1 MAYKALYRIY
11 RPQTFEEVAGQKY
24 IVKTLEKQIKEG
36 KTTHAYLF
44 SGPRGTGKT
53 TMAKIFAKAINCSGD
68 VIPCNECENC
78 TEINNGSHPDIIEI
92 DAASN
97 TSVDNMRDLIEKT
110 KYLPSLGKYKVYII
124 DECHMLS
131 NGAWNAL
138 LKTLEEP
145 PAHVIFIL
153 ATTDVQKV
161 IPTIISRC
169 QRFDFGKINK
179 FDMKERL
186 NDVLVE
192 EEIECNDEALDL
204 VIELADGGMRDA
216 LSILDQTIAYS
227 GTTISAQDVKDVYG
241 VASIQD
247 KIELLEIVASDD
259 VESLLRKSDEYEKNG
274 IDVSRVTSGL
284 IDVLKDVLIYNKTK
298 KETLLKTLNEE
309 QVINLC
315 NKLISFDVNGLV
327 LSLIKSLDNF
337 KKSNNVKTIFEVS
350 LMNLMSIKGKVETVE
365 KVVVKEVF
373 QPVVE
378 QNNTTISKVVEQPIL
393 RKNND
398 VQSVVEKTK
407 IESPVNVDTNVIKEN
422 RKLVPTEDDVLNI
435 FMQATKEAADEIKK
449 KWPLIK
455 GYVGHPKYNSVVGLL
470 SDSMPSACCSNC
482 ILIVSEEKC
491 DAALLQSSKNVKLLQ
506 EFFTDLYGID
516 MDYYS
521 ITKTEFNDYKLKY
534 LKLRQAGKLP
544 EKKILIKR
552 VIEIADS
559 TSEAEEY
566 GKSMFGDILEIEE
579 E

>member
-11 RPQTFEEVAGQKY
+11 RPQTFQEVAGQKY

-53 TMAKIFAKAINCSGD
+53 TMAKIFAKAINCESGD
-68 VIPCNECENC
+68 NVPCNECENC
-78 TEINNGSHPDIIEI
+78 KEITIGSHPDIIEI

-97 TSVDNMRDLIEKT
+97 TSVDNMRELIEKT

-179 FDMKERL
+179 YDMKERL
-186 NDVLVE
+186 TDVLTE
-192 EEIECNDEALDL
+192 EEIECSDEALDL

-227 GTTISAQDVKDVYG
+227 GTNISAQDVKDVYG
-241 VASIQD
+241 VGSLQD
-247 KIELLEIVASDD
+247 KIDLIEIVASND
-259 VESLLRKSDEYEKNG
+259 VEQLLLKSDEYEKNG
-274 IDVSRVTSGL
+274 IDVSRETSGI
-284 IDVLKDVLIYNKTK
+284 IDILKDVVVYKNTK
-298 KETLLKTLNEE
+298 KENLLKVLNEE

-315 NKLISFDVNGLV
+315 NKLINYDINNMILALV
-327 LSLIKSLDNF
+327 KSIDNF

-350 LMNLMSIKGKVETVE
+350 MMNLMDIKQETKVINEVKVVDSKIENTSPRETVKRPSVEVE
-365 KVVVKEVF
+365 KKEVKPDVKIEVKEVVK
-373 QPVVE
+373 PVEVI
-378 QNNTTISKVVEQPIL
+378 NN
-393 RKNND
+393 
-398 VQSVVEKTK
+398 
-407 IESPVNVDTNVIKEN
+407 NVIKEN
-422 RKLVPTEDDVLNI
+422 KKIVPTEDDIINI
-435 FMQATKEAADEIKK
+435 FLQATKDAADEVRK

-470 SDSMPSACCSNC
+470 SDSVPSACSSNC
-482 ILIVSEEKC
+482 ILIVSSEKC
-491 DAALLQSSKNVKLLQ
+491 DAALLQSAKNIKLLQ
-506 EFFTDLYGID
+506 EFFEDLYGSE

-521 ITKTEFNDYKLKY
+521 ITKKEFDDYKLKY

-544 EKKILIKR
+544 EKKEIVKR
-552 VIEIADS
+552 VIEITD
-559 TSEAEEY
+559 TVSEAEEF
-566 GKSMFGDILEIEE
+566 GKSVFGDILEIEE

>member
-53 TMAKIFAKAINCSGD
+53 TMAKIFAKAINCSGES
-68 VIPCNECENC
+68 IPCNECENC

-186 NDVLVE
+186 TDVLVD
-192 EEIECNDEALDL
+192 EEIECSDEALGL

-227 GTTISAQDVKDVYG
+227 GMTISAQDVKDVYG

-247 KIELLEIVASDD
+247 KIELLEIVASGD
-259 VESLLRKSDEYEKNG
+259 VESLLRKSDEYERNG
-274 IDVSRVTSGL
+274 VDVSRVTSGL
-284 IDVLKDVLIYNKTK
+284 IDVLKDVLIYKKTK
-298 KETLLKTLNEE
+298 KESLLKTLNEE
-309 QVINLC
+309 QVINLY
-315 NKLISFDVNGLV
+315 NKLINLDINGLV

-337 KKSNNVKTIFEVS
+337 KKSNNVKTIFEIS
-350 LMNLMSIKGKVETVE
+350 LINLMSIKEVEKQVE
-365 KVVVKEVF
+365 KVVVKTVVETPNTIISKPIE
-373 QPVVE
+373 QPVVDTPVVTKMIVEPKKE
-378 QNNTTISKVVEQPIL
+378 QHVNTT
-393 RKNND
+393 
-398 VQSVVEKTK
+398 
-407 IESPVNVDTNVIKEN
+407 VIKEN
-422 RKLVPTEDDVLNI
+422 KKLVPSEDDVLNI

-470 SDSMPSACCSNC
+470 ADSMPSACCSNC
-482 ILIVSEEKC
+482 ILIVSAEKC

-506 EFFTDLYGID
+506 EFFTDLYGVD

-521 ITKTEFNDYKLKY
+521 ITKNEFNDYKLKY

-544 EKKILIKR
+544 EKKVLTKR
-552 VIEIADS
+552 IIEIEDS

>member
-1 MAYKALYRIY
+1 VAYKALYRIY

-36 KTTHAYLF
+36 KTSHAYLF

-68 VIPCNECENC
+68 TVPCNECENC

-179 FDMKERL
+179 YDMKERL
-186 NDVLVE
+186 SDVLND
-192 EEIECNDEALDL
+192 EEIECTDEAMDL

-227 GTTISAQDVKDVYG
+227 GTKISAQDVKDVYG

-247 KIELLEIVASDD
+247 KIELLEIVSNGD

-274 IDVSRVTSGL
+274 VDVSRVTSGL
-284 IDVLKDVLIYNKTK
+284 IDVLKDVLVYKNTK
-298 KETLLKTLNEE
+298 KENLLKTLNEE
-309 QVINLC
+309 QVINLL
-315 NKLISFDVNGLV
+315 NKLINLSINDMI
-327 LSLIKSLDNF
+327 LSLIRSLDNF
-337 KKSNNVKTIFEVS
+337 KKSNNVKTIFEIS
-350 LMNLMSIKGKVETVE
+350 LMNLMNVKEKNVVVETSATLPKENKEIVAE
-365 KVVVKEVF
+365 VIRPINRTTTETMIEIKEEPKKELVV
-373 QPVVE
+373 
-378 QNNTTISKVVEQPIL
+378 N
-393 RKNND
+393 
-398 VQSVVEKTK
+398 QS
-407 IESPVNVDTNVIKEN
+407 VIKEN
-422 RKLVPTEDDVLNI
+422 KKLVPTEAEVLNI
-435 FMQATKEAADEIKK
+435 FMQATKEAADEIKQ

-455 GYVGHPKYNSVVGLL
+455 GYVGHPKYNGVVGLL
-470 SDSMPSACCSNC
+470 ADSMPSACCSNC
-482 ILIVSEEKC
+482 ILIVSTEKC

-506 EFFTDLYGID
+506 DFFADLYGVD

-521 ITKTEFNDYKLKY
+521 ITKNEFNDYKLKY

-544 EKKILIKR
+544 KKKEIIKR
-552 VIEIADS
+552 IIEVDDS
-559 TSEAEEY
+559 TSEAEAY

>member
-53 TMAKIFAKAINCSGD
+53 TMAKIFAKAINCESDSD
-68 VIPCNECENC
+68 VPCNECENC
-78 TEINNGSHPDIIEI
+78 KEITLGSHPDIIEI

-97 TSVDNMRDLIEKT
+97 TSVDNMRELIEKT

-186 NDVLVE
+186 VDVLTD
-192 EEIECNDEALDL
+192 EEIECSDEALDL
-204 VIELADGGMRDA
+204 VIDLADGGMRDA

-241 VASIQD
+241 VGSLQD
-247 KIELLEIVASDD
+247 KIDLIEMITNNDIESMLL
-259 VESLLRKSDEYEKNG
+259 KSDEYERNG
-274 IDVSRVTSGL
+274 IDVTRETTGV
-284 IDVLKDVLIYNKTK
+284 IDILKDVVVYRNTK
-298 KETLLKTLNEE
+298 KENLLKVLNEE
-309 QVINLC
+309 QVINLQS
-315 NKLISFDVNGLV
+315 KLIDFDINKMILF
-327 LSLIKSLDNF
+327 LIKTIENF
-337 KKSNNVKTIFEVS
+337 KKSNNIKTIFEVS
-350 LMNLMSIKGKVETVE
+350 MMNVMEFKYGVAPVITAPVVANVTSTVHQD
-365 KVVVKEVF
+365 VAPAPVVK
-373 QPVVE
+373 PVVE
-378 QNNTTISKVVEQPIL
+378 EVKKEEKVEVKVAEVKPIEKVNTA
-393 RKNND
+393 
-398 VQSVVEKTK
+398 
-407 IESPVNVDTNVIKEN
+407 VIKEN
-422 RKLVPTEDDVLNI
+422 KKIVPSEEDIINL
-435 FMQATKEAADEIKK
+435 FLQATKEDAASVRK

-455 GYVGHPKYNSVVGLL
+455 GYVGHPKYNNVVGLL
-470 SDSMPSACCSNC
+470 SDSAPSACCHNC
-482 ILIVSEEKC
+482 ILIVSSEKC
-491 DAALLQSSKNVKLLQ
+491 DAALLQSAKNIKLLQ
-506 EFFTDLYGID
+506 EFFTDLYGSE

-521 ITKTEFNDYKLKY
+521 ITEKEFEEYKLKY
-534 LKLRQAGKLP
+534 LKLRQADKLP
-544 EKKILIKR
+544 AKKKIVRRI
-552 VIEIADS
+552 IELEDEI
-559 TSEAEEY
+559 SEAEEF
-566 GKSMFGDILEIEE
+566 GKSMFGDILDIEE

>member
-11 RPQTFEEVAGQKY
+11 RPHTFEEVAGQKY

-36 KTTHAYLF
+36 KTSHAYLF

-53 TMAKIFAKAINCSGD
+53 TMAKIFAKAINCENEN
-68 VIPCNECENC
+68 VPCNECENC
-78 TEINNGSHPDIIEI
+78 KEINNGSHPDIIEI

-161 IPTIISRC
+161 LPTIISRC

-186 NDVLVE
+186 NTILTE
-192 EEIECNDEALDL
+192 EELECSEEALDL

-216 LSILDQTIAYS
+216 LSILDQTIAYA
-227 GTTISAQDVKDVYG
+227 GTKISAQDVKDVYG

-247 KIELLEIVASDD
+247 RIELLEIISKNDI
-259 VESLLRKSDEYEKNG
+259 ENLLKKSDEYEKNG

-284 IDVLKDVLIYNKTK
+284 MDVLKDVLIYKNTK
-298 KETLLKTLNEE
+298 NEKLLKTLNEE
-309 QVINLC
+309 QTLNLY
-315 NKLISFDVNGLV
+315 NKLSELDINKVI
-327 LSLIKSLDNF
+327 LSLITALDNY
-337 KKSNNVKTIFEVS
+337 KKSSNIKTVFEVS
-350 LMNLMSIKGKVETVE
+350 MMNLMKFKEEKEVSIKPLVQPVKSVVEEVKKVDIKPIENINNTVSHETV
-365 KVVVKEVF
+365 KTNISVVKE
-373 QPVVE
+373 
-378 QNNTTISKVVEQPIL
+378 NK
-393 RKNND
+393 
-398 VQSVVEKTK
+398 K
-407 IESPVNVDTNVIKEN
+407 II
-422 RKLVPTEDDVLNI
+422 PTEDEIMNI
-435 FMQATKEAADEIKK
+435 FLQATKESADEIKK

-455 GYVGHPKYNSVVGLL
+455 GFIGHPKYNSVVGLL
-470 SDSMPSACCSNC
+470 ADSMPSACCSNC
-482 ILIVSEEKC
+482 ILIVSNDKC
-491 DAALLQSSKNVKLLQ
+491 DAALLQSSKYVKLLQ
-506 EFFTDLYGID
+506 DFFSDLYARE

-521 ITKTEFNDYKLKY
+521 ITKAEFDSYKLKY

-544 EKKILIKR
+544 EKRIIVKR
-552 VIEIADS
+552 IIEIENELN
-559 TSEAEEY
+559 EAEEY
-566 GKSMFGDILEIEE
+566 GKNMFGDILEIEE